1 MTAPHSP
8 AVDTLRECAPEA
20 RPRIAVVLGSGWSGL
35 TAHVV
40 DAIRIPY
47 AELPGFPRAGV
58 PGHSGELWLG
68 RIGAHEVAVM
78 SGRKHPY
85 EEGDATAKNAPL
97 PPLPARGRQALGQA
111 NAAVRLQ

>member
-35 TAHVV
+35 TAHVT

-68 RIGAHEVAVM
+68 RIGAHEVAAS
-78 SGRKHPY
+78 SGRQPPHQ
-85 EEGDATAKNAPL
+85 EGGAKAVHAP
-97 PPLPARGRQALGQA
+97 PPTLPAP
-111 NAAVRLQ
+111 RLQLPRPTN